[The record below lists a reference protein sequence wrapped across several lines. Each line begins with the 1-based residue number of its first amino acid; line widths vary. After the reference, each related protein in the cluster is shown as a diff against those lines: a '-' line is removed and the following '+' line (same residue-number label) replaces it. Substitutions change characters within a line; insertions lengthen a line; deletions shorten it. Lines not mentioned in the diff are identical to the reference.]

1 MAHVEGKTL
10 FCRQHR
16 KEIPPDIDANPLV
29 LARKK
34 GPFSKPFEVDRVKDK
49 RLTTELDSWN
59 RTQGVVISDA
69 TKKEERRASCG
80 TFMPYFF
87 IYYISLKVGSPESE
101 ERSSPMRREERPRHP
116 HATDKQQSK
125 LLAKGVVS
133 PGLSELAHN
142 PPPAIA
148 Q

>member
-16 KEIPPDIDANPLV
+16 KEIPPDIDANP
-29 LARKK
+29 
-34 GPFSKPFEVDRVKDK
+34 VKDK